1 MRALKFTATLAL
13 LAAAAAPWGIPA
25 NARAVAPEPAPP
37 FSVQDLVRL
46 ARISEAAVSP
56 DGKHV
61 AYTLRT
67 TDIDANK
74 GRTAIWTI
82 ETKKRN
88 AAPVGSPTSRR
99 IRIRPNG
106 PATAASSTICRI
118 AAARPRFGG
127 SRPAAIR
134 PRSPPCRSTWARFV
148 SSPKGDR
155 MLVTAEVFAD
165 CARSMHQ
172 GAARRRGA

>member
-1 MRALKFTATLAL
+1 MRAHRFTATLAL
-13 LAAAAAPWGIPA
+13 LAAAAPWGITA

-56 DGKHV
+56 DGKRV

-74 GRTAIWTI
+74 GRTAIWLI

-88 AAPVGSPTSRR
+88 AAPVRITDVQATS
-99 IRIRPNG
+99 N
-106 PATAASSTICRI
+106 
-118 AAARPRFGG
+118 
-127 SRPAAIR
+127 
-134 PRSPPCRSTWARFV
+134 
-148 SSPKGDR
+148 
-155 MLVTAEVFAD
+155 
-165 CARSMHQ
+165 
-172 GAARRRGA
+172 